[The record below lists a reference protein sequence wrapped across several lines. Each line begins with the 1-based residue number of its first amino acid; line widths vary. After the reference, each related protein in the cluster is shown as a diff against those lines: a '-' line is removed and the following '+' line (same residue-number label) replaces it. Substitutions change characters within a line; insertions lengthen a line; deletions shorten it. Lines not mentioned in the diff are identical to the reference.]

1 MSLAL
6 TVVKVARYLRDKEI
20 ILAVVASG
28 NYVAGGD
35 TINLTSLLNP
45 SHFDDAVIGYPG
57 KIEDYSIEQMPAGYG
72 GEMIPGTNLTNWKLK
87 ITTTANTELAAGAYP
102 AAITGDTI
110 YLRFKGPKLRF

>member
-6 TVVKVARYLRDKEI
+6 TVKKVNVDLRTKELI
-20 ILAVVASG
+20 IAAVASG

-35 TINLTSLLNP
+35 TVNLANLLNP
-45 SHFDDAVIGYPG
+45 SNHGNASAGFPGTIDDFSV
-57 KIEDYSIEQMPAGYG
+57 EQMPAGYG
-72 GEMIPGTNLTNWKLK
+72 GELIPGTTLANWKLK